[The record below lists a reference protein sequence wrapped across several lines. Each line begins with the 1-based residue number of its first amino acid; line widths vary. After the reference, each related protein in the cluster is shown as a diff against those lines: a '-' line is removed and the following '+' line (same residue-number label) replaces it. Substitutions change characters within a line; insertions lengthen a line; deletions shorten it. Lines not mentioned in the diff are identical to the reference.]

1 MKTQDIIILVTIA
14 ILLFS
19 QGLWMFYDAGK
30 RNEQK
35 WLWGFLGLIH
45 FPSSL
50 IIYLIVTRK
59 YSKKITCPNCYYTI
73 DKKSIYC
80 SYCGHELTEEEKE
93 IGSKEYKNTLN

>member
-1 MKTQDIIILVTIA
+1 MSTQDIIILVTIA

-30 RNEQK
+30 RSEPK

-59 YSKKITCPNCYYTI
+59 YTKK
-73 DKKSIYC
+73 
-80 SYCGHELTEEEKE
+80 
-93 IGSKEYKNTLN
+93 